1 MANQS
6 FSINLQYPQIVSG
19 TKKIEKNQAN
29 FLLRIVQEITV
40 KGKLISL
47 NGSSGYSDIW
57 GIINTIGDN
66 KSGKNCS
73 LSFTNLTGFSQ
84 AKITNIS
91 FEQSNNQ
98 DVKNKDFSI
107 TFEIYD
113 KVSSS
118 GLTQYGITIDQ
129 LKDLE
134 DIKINQVKEENL
146 EGQTLTTSIG
156 LTFSPNA
163 NSFTENTANSIAKA
177 VLAATNILSLT
188 SSRTTVSNVYD
199 QKTATYTYIEV
210 KNKFR
215 GSSGG
220 FGILRS
226 NNYNIQSNGSIIV
239 TDNTQIKIE
248 KNDNFTIKDLYDKA
262 LSEAGSALGRCTTF
276 LGIYYSYSY
285 RSLPSGYKNTFLV
298 SNSQITVDEASGT
311 AQASISIT
319 NEPEYFQNKVRVEIV
334 STIEDLK
341 KEDSKKKTV
350 RGTITGI
357 GNPTDKEI
365 NPTTNKKLAAAK
377 TYFDSNYKSKFQDA
391 KDYTD
396 KKSDL
401 TGAKY
406 KTYITN
412 GDVSYNISEGS
423 INFSLTYES
432 RPNFDVSDQNMIY
445 GSAELTNQSAVHLA
459 NQFIVIGGQ
468 TPGEELIQE
477 SEQSR
482 PIEQTLKVQALFKK
496 STDIK
501 SYITKFK
508 DLISTNY
515 KDGIIKSINIST
527 ELIGRTFQ
535 GSATWLNFG
544 AHRDRNDVSIKVTT
558 PTAIKI

>member
-1 MANQS
+1 MANPS
-6 FSINLQYPQIVSG
+6 FNIDLQYPQIVSG

-29 FLLRIVQEITV
+29 FLLKIVQEITV

-47 NGSSGYSDIW
+47 NGSTGYSDIW
-57 GIINTIGDN
+57 TIINGIGDTQ
-66 KSGKNCS
+66 SGKNCS
-73 LSFTNLTGFSQ
+73 LSFTNLSKFTG

-107 TFEIYD
+107 TFEIHD
-113 KVSSS
+113 KVTSS
-118 GLTQYGITIDQ
+118 GLTTYGVTTTQ

-134 DIKINQVKEENL
+134 DIKITQVKDQNL
-146 EGQTLTTSIG
+146 EGETLTTSVGI
-156 LTFSPNA
+156 TFTPNA
-163 NSFTENTANSIAKA
+163 NSFNESLANSIAKA
-177 VLAATNILSLT
+177 ILTATNIFSLT

-199 QKTATYTYIEV
+199 EKTATYTYIEV

-215 GSSGG
+215 GSGGG
-220 FGILRS
+220 FAILRS
-226 NNYNIQSNGSIIV
+226 NNYNIQNNGSILV

-248 KNDNFTIKDLYDKA
+248 KNIYTINDLYSRASLEANGA
-262 LSEAGSALGRCTTF
+262 LSRCQTF
-276 LGIYYSYSY
+276 LTAYYLYSYGNPPAGY
-285 RSLPSGYKNTFLV
+285 RNTFLLF
-298 SNSQITVDEASGT
+298 NKQITVDEASGT
-311 AQASISIT
+311 AQASVSIT
-319 NEPEYFQNKVRVEIV
+319 NEPEYTGDVKVEIV
-334 STIEDLK
+334 STIENLK
-341 KEDSKKKTV
+341 KEDSKRKTV

-357 GNPTDKEI
+357 NNPPDKQTDPK
-365 NPTTNKKLAAAK
+365 NNKKLATAK
-377 TYFDSNYKSKFQDA
+377 SYFDTNYKPKFKNAQNF
-391 KDYTD
+391 TD
-396 KKSDL
+396 LKSDL

-508 DLISTNY
+508 DLISINY
-515 KDGIIKSINIST
+515 KDGIIKSINISA

-544 AHRDRNDVSIKVTT
+544 AYRERNDVGIKVTT

>member
-1 MANQS
+1 MANPS
-6 FSINLQYPQIVSG
+6 FNINLQYPQIVSG

-47 NGSSGYSDIW
+47 NGSSGYNNIW
-57 GIINTIGDN
+57 TIINGIGDN

-73 LSFTNLTGFSQ
+73 LSFTNLSNFSG

-107 TFEIYD
+107 TFEIYE
-113 KVSSS
+113 KVTSS
-118 GLTQYGITIDQ
+118 GLTQYGINVDQ

-134 DIKINQVKEENL
+134 DIKITQVKEENL
-146 EGQTLTTSIG
+146 EGETLTTSVG

-163 NSFTENTANSIAKA
+163 NSFGENLANSIAKA
-177 VLAATNILSLT
+177 VLAATNIFSLT

-199 QKTATYTYIEV
+199 EKAATYTYIEV

-215 GSSGG
+215 GSGGG
-220 FGILRS
+220 FAILRS
-226 NNYNIQSNGSIIV
+226 NNYNIQNNGSILV

-248 KNDNFTIKDLYDKA
+248 KNTYTINDLYSKA
-262 LSEAGSALGRCTTF
+262 LSEANSALGRCQQF
-276 LGIYYSYSY
+276 LSAYYSYSY
-285 RSLPSGYKNTFLV
+285 GNIPTQYRSTFLLF
-298 SNSQITVDEASGT
+298 NTQITVDEAAGT
-311 AQASISIT
+311 AQASASIT
-319 NEPEYFQNKVRVEIV
+319 NEPEYTGNVKVEIV
-334 STIEDLK
+334 DTIEDLK
-341 KEDSKKKTV
+341 KEDSKRKTV

-357 GNPTDKEI
+357 NNPPDKEI
-365 NPTTNKKLAAAK
+365 NVNKNKKLSYAK
-377 TYFDSNYKSKFQDA
+377 SYFDTNYKPKFTIA
-391 KDYTD
+391 KNYTD
-396 KKSDL
+396 VKNEI

-432 RPNFDVSDQNMIY
+432 RPNFDVSEQTMIY
-445 GSAELTNQSAVHLA
+445 GSAELIDQSAVHLA

-477 SEQSR
+477 SNQSR

-496 STDIK
+496 SADIK
-501 SYITKFK
+501 AYISKFK
-508 DLISTNY
+508 DLISQNY
-515 KDGIIKSINIST
+515 KNGIIKSINISA

-535 GSATWLNFG
+535 GSATWLKFG
-544 AHRDRNDVSIKVTT
+544 DYRERPDVSLKVTT
-558 PTAIKI
+558 PVQVKL

>member
-1 MANQS
+1 MANQV
-6 FSINLQYPQIVSG
+6 FNINLQYPQIVSG

-29 FLLRIVQEITV
+29 FLLKIVQEITV

-47 NGSSGYSDIW
+47 NGSSGYNDIW
-57 GIINTIGDN
+57 NIINGIEDN

-73 LSFTNLTGFSQ
+73 LSFTNLSKFTG

-107 TFEIYD
+107 TFEIHD
-113 KVSSS
+113 KVTSS
-118 GLTQYGITIDQ
+118 GLTTYGVTTTQ

-134 DIKINQVKEENL
+134 DIKITQVKEENL
-146 EGQTLTTSIG
+146 EGETLTTSVGI
-156 LTFSPNA
+156 TFSPNA
-163 NSFTENTANSIAKA
+163 NSFNQGLANTIAKA

-199 QKTATYTYIEV
+199 EKTATYTYIEV

-220 FGILRS
+220 FAILRS
-226 NNYNIQSNGSIIV
+226 NNYNIQNNGSILV

-248 KNDNFTIKDLYDKA
+248 KNTYTINELYSKA
-262 LSEAGSALGRCTTF
+262 LSEASGALGRCQAFLGAYYLYSYGTPPAGYRDTF
-276 LGIYYSYSY
+276 L
-285 RSLPSGYKNTFLV
+285 LFNK
-298 SNSQITVDEASGT
+298 QITVDEASGT
-311 AQASISIT
+311 AQASASIT
-319 NEPEYFQNKVRVEIV
+319 NEPEYTGNVKVEIV
-334 STIEDLK
+334 STTEDLK
-341 KEDSKKKTV
+341 KEDSKRKTV
-350 RGTITGI
+350 RGNITGI
-357 GNPTDKEI
+357 NNPPDKEI
-365 NPTTNKKLAAAK
+365 NPKNNKKLAAAK
-377 TYFDSNYKSKFQDA
+377 TYFDDNYKPKFTSA
-391 KDYTD
+391 KNYTD
-396 KKSDL
+396 LKSDL

-432 RPNFDVSDQNMIY
+432 RPNFNVSDQNMIY
-445 GSAELTNQSAVHLA
+445 GSAELTDQSAVHLA
-459 NQFIVIGGQ
+459 NQFIIIGGQ

-477 SEQSR
+477 SSQSR

-496 STDIK
+496 SSDIK
-501 SYITKFK
+501 TYISKFK
-508 DLISTNY
+508 DLIKNNY
-515 KDGIIKSINIST
+515 KDEIIKSINISA

-535 GSATWLNFG
+535 GSATWLKFG
-544 AHRDRNDVSIKVTT
+544 THRERTDISLKVTT
-558 PTAIKI
+558 PVEVKL